1 MNTDAAWR
9 QQSLDAFLQA
19 TASSAPAPG
28 GGGVAALTAASAA
41 ALLEM
46 VANLT
51 LHKAGYEDA
60 QAVMA
65 DILMRARQLR
75 QECLAGIA
83 ADGAAFQQVIQA
95 VRLPKDTPRRET
107 LVQQAFQEAARVP
120 FRLGKKM
127 FTLSELAVQAVKW
140 GNKWAITDAAI
151 AALQARAAMR
161 ASFYSVRINLQSVH
175 DEAFVAQL
183 VREMRTIEEQAA
195 AREEQ
200 MERTYR
206 DR

>member
-65 DILMRARQLR
+65 DILTRARQLR

-95 VRLPKDTPRRET
+95 VRLPKDTPRREM

-120 FRLGKKM
+120 FRLGKKD
-127 FTLSELAVQAVKW
+127 V
-140 GNKWAITDAAI
+140 
-151 AALQARAAMR
+151 
-161 ASFYSVRINLQSVH
+161 Y
-175 DEAFVAQL
+175 L
-183 VREMRTIEEQAA
+183 VGIGCTSCKMGE
-195 AREEQ
+195 
-200 MERTYR
+200 
-206 DR
+206 

>member
-60 QAVMA
+60 QAVMS
-65 DILMRARQLR
+65 DILTRARQLR
-75 QECLAGIA
+75 RECLAGIA

-95 VRLPKDTPRRET
+95 VRLPKDTPRREM

>member
-65 DILMRARQLR
+65 DILT
-75 QECLAGIA
+75 G
-83 ADGAAFQQVIQA
+83 
-95 VRLPKDTPRRET
+95 T
-107 LVQQAFQEAARVP
+107 
-120 FRLGKKM
+120 
-127 FTLSELAVQAVKW
+127 
-140 GNKWAITDAAI
+140 AI
-151 AALQARAAMR
+151 ATGMSGRDCRGRRRFSAGHTGGA
-161 ASFYSVRINLQSVH
+161 
-175 DEAFVAQL
+175 VAQGY
-183 VREMRTIEEQAA
+183 AA
-195 AREEQ
+195 ARDAGAASLSGGGARAVPIGKKDVYLVGIGCTSCKMGE
-200 MERTYR
+200 
-206 DR
+206 